1 VVDDRLL
8 EELRRDF
15 SGFAE
20 RCRGIVLFGS
30 HAKGEATKR
39 SDVDVCLV
47 TPEKGVFDAVLSK
60 LGGKYDIRVFEEL
73 PYHVRADII
82 QNHVRIYARDDL
94 DMYFYKQ
101 LKIWKDMEHRVKENE
116 FESVWEKLRLRR
128 RWMSEKEKI
137 LGEIG
142 VDRRRG

>member
-1 VVDDRLL
+1 MVGERLL

-15 SGFAE
+15 SVFAE
-20 RCRGIVLFGS
+20 RCMGIVLFGS

-47 TPEKGVFDAVLSK
+47 APDDGVFNAVLSK
-60 LGGKYDIRVFEEL
+60 LGGKYDIKVFEEL

-82 QNHVRIYARDDL
+82 ENHVRIYARDDL

-101 LKIWKDMEHRVKENE
+101 LKIWKDMEHRVRENE
-116 FESVWEKLRLRR
+116 FESVREKIMLRR
-128 RWMSEKEKI
+128 RWLSEKEKI
-137 LGEIG
+137 LGETG
-142 VDRRRG
+142 AGRGRG